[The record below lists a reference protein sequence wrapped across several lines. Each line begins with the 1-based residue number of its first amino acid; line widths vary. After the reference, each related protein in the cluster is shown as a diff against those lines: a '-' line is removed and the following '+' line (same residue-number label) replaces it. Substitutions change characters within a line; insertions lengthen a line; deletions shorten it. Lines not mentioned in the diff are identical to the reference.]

1 MKTWKKIEE
10 TKKRTGDITGLK
22 KRNEEK
28 VQKVSFT
35 FLRLIYTL
43 ENLRHSTRERAEKAY
58 VSKQLHDFKVE
69 VRRKKESAGCPPPS
83 EKRGSEISQNDQA
96 IE

>member
-28 VQKVSFT
+28 VQKVRITSHLT
-35 FLRLIYTL
+35 SNIDCQ
-43 ENLRHSTRERAEKAY
+43 H
-58 VSKQLHDFKVE
+58 
-69 VRRKKESAGCPPPS
+69 ESIIDCY
-83 EKRGSEISQNDQA
+83 
-96 IE
+96 